1 MVTLILG
8 KTLVFWGGIVAGVFF
23 FGGILARMMVNKSED
38 MDTEKKKKINKY
50 LFRLSIIFILIH
62 VTLALF
68 SSLFGIWI

>member
-8 KTLVFWGGIVAGVFF
+8 KTLVFWAGILAGIFF
-23 FGGILARMMVNKSED
+23 FGGLFMRLIINKSNLD
-38 MDTEKKKKINKY
+38 IEKKKRISKY

-62 VTLALF
+62 VTLALL

>member
-8 KTLVFWGGIVAGVFF
+8 KTLVAWSGWLAGIFF
-23 FGGILARMMVNKSED
+23 FGGLLARVILNKSNLD
-38 MDTEKKKKINKY
+38 IEKKKKRGKY

-62 VTLALF
+62 VALALL

>member
-8 KTLVFWGGIVAGVFF
+8 KTLVFWAGILAGIFF
-23 FGGILARMMVNKSED
+23 FGGLLARLITSKSNLD
-38 MDTEKKKKINKY
+38 IEKKKKINRY

-62 VTLALF
+62 VTLALL

>member
-8 KTLVFWGGIVAGVFF
+8 KTLVFWGGIIAGILF
-23 FGGILARMMVNKSED
+23 FGGLLARMIVNKSEN
-38 MDTEKKKKINKY
+38 MDIEKKKKINKY

-62 VTLALF
+62 VALALL